1 MELITETY
9 FGWDSLSH
17 AADCPT
23 PVWDEAQMR
32 HTEGIRP
39 QSTGPDHH
47 ACEHPNC
54 THADTFRRLQL
65 RLACRDCG
73 TVHTIGAEGPVGN
86 RLTIGETGWGQA
98 PTQHGGV
105 WLWPGRPAAPGRE
118 PREYLVTLQGAA
130 ITRATLYGIITGYRD
145 SSGNPVWQ
153 AGCGPAD
160 DGAHQIS
167 AIRWRHASPA
177 YDSVEA
183 CAEFIHITARFPQRT
198 VVVNV

>member
-17 AADCPT
+17 AADCPN

-47 ACEHPNC
+47 TCAHPNC
-54 THADTFRRLQL
+54 THADTFRRMQL

-73 TVHTIGAEGPVGN
+73 TVHTIGES
-86 RLTIGETGWGQA
+86 GWGQA

-130 ITRATLYGIITGYRD
+130 ITRATVYGIITGYRD

-153 AGCGPAD
+153 AGCEPTD

-177 YDSVEA
+177 YDSVKA
-183 CAEFIHITARFPQRT
+183 CAEFIHIAAHFPQRS